1 MRTRPISVL
10 LLALA
15 VGVSGCSSDDEKAGS
30 AKIGSEQSESGN
42 GSSANADDASSEG
55 KTAESGDRGAAHTF
69 IYPTV
74 AEIDEAF
81 GAQYESLDLSQQPA
95 ECKGNFPKSVP
106 CQFQRTPRSTA
117 DGVDTLAVS
126 CDYRSSG
133 NDDKSAQGWVDSIK
147 ASSGAEAEE
156 ETSLAVPGVWTEGE
170 GATVDE
176 AADLILDLAF
186 SVEDQATLTVCRLQA
201 IPAWDDNAK
210 RRASIEPEKT
220 RAAMLDLAR
229 NALQAK

>member
-1 MRTRPISVL
+1 MWVL
-10 LLALA
+10 VIALSMV
-15 VGVSGCSSDDEKAGS
+15 VGGCSSDDEKAGS

-42 GSSANADDASSEG
+42 GSSGKADDTSSEG
-55 KTAESGDRGAAHTF
+55 KTAESGDSGAEHTF

-74 AEIDEAF
+74 AGIDEAF

-95 ECKGNFPKSVP
+95 ECKGNFPKSVS
-106 CQFQRTPRSTA
+106 CHFQRTPRSTA

-133 NDDKSAQGWVDSIK
+133 TDDTSAQGWVDASM

-156 ETSLAVPGVWTEGE
+156 ETSLAVPAVWTKGV
-170 GATVDE
+170 GATDDE

-201 IPAWDDNAK
+201 TPAWDDNAK